1 MEKFSKIA
9 SKETIDKV
17 ISAFNDRNIKG
28 TFVNTKKEALETIF
42 NIIPKDSEIATASS
56 ESLREIGFLDVLKQK
71 KHNWKNVKDNLFAE
85 VDHLKREEL
94 RRESIL
100 ADYNIQSCH
109 AITEN
114 GQLVIASGMG
124 NQISAIAYA
133 SKNIVFVVG
142 AQKIVKNLDEAFERI
157 HNYILPLENERMKKI
172 GFKKGTTLGKIL
184 IFEKEIRE
192 REVHVIIV
200 NENIGF

>member
-1 MEKFSKIA
+1 MENYTSIPTREK
-9 SKETIDKV
+9 IDKV
-17 ISAFNDRNIKG
+17 LITFNDRNIKG
-28 TFVNTKKEALETIF
+28 IFVNSKKEALDAIF
-42 NIIPKDSEIATASS
+42 EIIPNDSEIATGSS

-71 KHNWKNVKDNLFAE
+71 QHNWKNVKDNLFAE

-109 AITEN
+109 AITEK

-157 HNYILPLENERMKKI
+157 RNYVMPLENERMKKI

-192 REVHVIIV
+192 REIHVIIV